1 MAAPAAC
8 AAESNLGPRN
18 TSLALFAVSVLGLFL
33 ELMLIRWVG
42 TEIRIF
48 AYLQN
53 TVLIVCFLGLGLGCL
68 TCRRPVQMQ
77 RGLLAL
83 LALAVIL
90 AVPACRAVMAKI
102 TDLLSVLGDF
112 LIWENAISQGAATT
126 LLRVSMGLALT
137 FVLMAL
143 LWEVFVPLGRVLGRL
158 IDDHPRTIWAYSV
171 NVAGSLAG
179 IWLFVALSAWSLA
192 PWIWLA
198 VAAALLALFVDADR
212 RRWPELALLCSLPA
226 IGLLAG
232 NNPGALETR
241 WSPYQKLE
249 LVADGGRNFAFPG
262 QVITVNNAGYQAM
275 IDLAPEAVARNP
287 KIPPE
292 ERGWSQYDLPTRFAP
307 RAEDVLIVGAGSGND
322 VAGVL
327 RGDAQRVVAVEID
340 PVIIEMGRANHPER
354 PYNSPKV
361 QVVNDDARSY
371 FATTDRKFDLIV
383 FGLLDSHTTTAMTNA
398 RLDHYVYTRES
409 LERAK
414 SLLKPGGVMVLSF
427 EAQKLFIAD
436 RMARCLR
443 DVFGAAPLAFRIPSG
458 PSGWGGTFFVVGQG
472 DRAAARLAADPALAQ
487 QVAAWQAAS
496 PLELTYS
503 TGITTDDWPYI
514 YLERPSVPTL
524 YLLLGGLLAALL
536 VYSRRRL
543 GPGLFAGLG
552 DRAGWTFFFM
562 GAAFLLLEV
571 QNISK
576 ASVALGNTWLVNAV
590 IISGV
595 LVMILLSNLAA
606 ACLPSVP
613 RVLAGALLLGSC
625 LGLYFVDLASFGGWP
640 FWAKSLAVGGLATL
654 PMFFAGLLF
663 IDLFRQAENK
673 HAALGANLLGSLAG
687 GLLQSVTFL
696 VGIKAL
702 LLVTAG
708 LYVVALVLMTS
719 GSKRRRADR
728 GTKAQPELAS
738 AR

>member
-1 MAAPAAC
+1 MAAATPC
-8 AAESNLGPRN
+8 CQETNLGPRN
-18 TSLALFAVSVLGLFL
+18 LSLGLFAVSVLGLFL

-68 TCRRPVQMQ
+68 TCRRPVQMH

-83 LALAVIL
+83 LALVIIL

-112 LIWENAISQGAATT
+112 LIWENAVSQGPALT
-126 LLRVSMGLALT
+126 LLRVTMGLALT

-171 NVAGSLAG
+171 NVVGSLVG
-179 IWLFVALSAWSLA
+179 IWLFVAVSAWSLA

-198 VAAALLALFVDADR
+198 LTAAMLALFVDAGSR
-212 RRWPELALLCSLPA
+212 RFPELGLLCCLPL

-249 LVADGGRNFAFPG
+249 LVANGGRNFAFPG

-275 IDLAPEAVARNP
+275 IDLAPESVAKNP
-287 KIPPE
+287 SIPAE

-354 PYNSPKV
+354 PYDSQKV
-361 QVVNDDARSY
+361 EVVNDDARSF

-409 LERAK
+409 IERAK
-414 SLLKPGGVMVLSF
+414 SLLKLGGVMVLSF
-427 EAQKLFIAD
+427 EAQKPFIAD
-436 RMARCLR
+436 RMGSCLHE
-443 DVFGAAPLAFRIPSG
+443 VFGAAPLAFRIPSG
-458 PSGWGGTFFVVGQG
+458 PSGWGGTFFVVGDG
-472 DRAAARLAADPALAQ
+472 VANRLAAEPALAERIQ
-487 QVAAWQAAS
+487 AWQAKS
-496 PLELTYS
+496 PVELTNA
-503 TGITTDDWPYI
+503 TRITTDDWPYI
-514 YLERPSVPTL
+514 YLEHPSVPTL
-524 YLLLGGLLAALL
+524 YLLLAGLLAALL

-595 LVMILLSNLAA
+595 LVMILLANLAA

-613 RVLAGALLLGSC
+613 RMLAGGLLLGSC

-663 IDLFRQAENK
+663 IDLFQQTENK

-687 GLLQSVTFL
+687 GLLQSITFL

-708 LYVVALVLMTS
+708 LYVVALVLMVPRRVAVAGPGRPRRELVGS
-719 GSKRRRADR
+719 GAV
-728 GTKAQPELAS
+728 E
-738 AR
+738 